1 MSIGQVI
8 QNIWTLCS
16 SGNVTSLGEGLG
28 CGMGDFGHLVSLKSR
43 GHKIEYFL
51 ERVKLLDTVVSFPTG
66 ILRNKSLGAGHP
78 RHLGTFQC

>member
-16 SGNVTSLGEGLG
+16 SGNVTSLGEGLR

-43 GHKIEYFL
+43 GHK
-51 ERVKLLDTVVSFPTG
+51 V
-66 ILRNKSLGAGHP
+66 
-78 RHLGTFQC
+78 